1 MKRNLDFKML
11 SLNVR
16 GIRSFDKR
24 KALFNWI
31 AKERSDIIFCKKHIV
46 PQKWKISGNHSGKA
60 AFPSVMGHNIAGE

>member
-31 AKERSDIIFCKKHIV
+31 GKERIYHFFARNILH
-46 PQKWKISGNHSGKA
+46 PRSGKYLEITVERQR
-60 AFPSVMGHNIAGE
+60 FLQSWVTT